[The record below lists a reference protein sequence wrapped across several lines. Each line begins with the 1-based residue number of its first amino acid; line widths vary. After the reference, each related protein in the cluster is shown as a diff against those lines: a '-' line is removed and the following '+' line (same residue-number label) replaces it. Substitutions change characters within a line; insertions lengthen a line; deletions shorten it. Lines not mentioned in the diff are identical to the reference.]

1 MRNRDLARLKH
12 VRTLDPVKDH
22 EEIYR
27 TVAQYEFGWETMLG
41 LNLAFYRTF
50 GIPAIAELLHSTG
63 EMTERTRKRADD
75 TGLLMYEMITHGLEA
90 EHGRAAVKRLNQIH
104 HRFEISAADY
114 RYVLATFVVVPT
126 RWIDRTG
133 WRPLC
138 CHERTATVE
147 FYRRLG
153 TLMNVSDVPA
163 DYAGFEKLLDTY
175 EAEHFGHTAAAEALM
190 AATRGLFAGRL
201 PDRLKGLA
209 GPVADTLLTPS
220 LRAAVGAPTPALP
233 VRALVNSLIR
243 LRAATEAW
251 KAPHTEPYL
260 TLGTAPSYPDGYR
273 VEQLG
278 PDNTAP
284 NPAQ

>member
-1 MRNRDLARLKH
+1 MRNRELARLKH
-12 VRTLDPVKDH
+12 IRTLDPVADH

-41 LNLAFYRTF
+41 LNLAFYSTF

-75 TGLLMYEMITHGLEA
+75 TGLLMYELITNGLEA
-90 EHGRAAVKRLNQIH
+90 ERGRAAVKRLNQIH
-104 HRFEISAADY
+104 RRFTIAPDGY

-126 RWIDRTG
+126 RWITRTG

-153 TLMNVSDVPA
+153 ELMHVTNIPSDYP
-163 DYAGFEKLLDTY
+163 GFEKVLDTY
-175 EAEHFGHTAAAEALM
+175 EAEHFAHTAAAEALM
-190 AATRGLFAGRL
+190 TATRGLFAGRL

-209 GPVADTLLTPS
+209 GPVADTLLPPT
-220 LRAAVGAPTPALP
+220 LRTAVGAPTPALP
-233 VRALVNSLIR
+233 VRMLVGGL
-243 LRAATEAW
+243 LRARATAEAW
-251 KAPHTEPYL
+251 KTPRTEPYL
-260 TLGTAPSYPDGYR
+260 KLGTAPSYPDGYR
-273 VEQLG
+273 VEELG
-278 PDNTAP
+278 PVV
-284 NPAQ
+284 

>member
-1 MRNRDLARLKH
+1 MRNRELARLKH
-12 VRTLDPVKDH
+12 IRTLDPVADH

-41 LNLAFYRTF
+41 LNLAFYSTF

-75 TGLLMYEMITHGLEA
+75 TGLLMYELITNGLEA
-90 EHGRAAVKRLNQIH
+90 ERGRAAVKRLNQIH
-104 HRFEISAADY
+104 RRFTIADDDY

-126 RWIDRTG
+126 RWIARTG

-153 TLMNVSDVPA
+153 ELMHVTDIPS
-163 DYAGFEKLLDTY
+163 DYAAFEKVLDTY
-175 EAEHFGHTAAAEALM
+175 EAEHFAHTAAAEALM
-190 AATRGLFAGRL
+190 TATRGLFAGRL

-209 GPVADTLLTPS
+209 GPVADTLLPPT
-220 LRAAVGAPTPALP
+220 LRTAVGAPTPALP
-233 VRALVNSLIR
+233 VRMLVGGL
-243 LRAATEAW
+243 LRARATAEAW
-251 KAPHTEPYL
+251 KAPRTEPYL
-260 TLGTAPSYPDGYR
+260 KLGTAPSYPDGYR
-273 VEQLG
+273 VEELG
-278 PDNTAP
+278 PVV
-284 NPAQ
+284 

>member
-12 VRTLDPVKDH
+12 VRTLDPVEDH

-50 GIPAIAELLHSTG
+50 GIPAIAELLYSTG

-90 EHGRAAVKRLNQIH
+90 ERGRAAVKRLNQIH
-104 HRFEISAADY
+104 HRFEISADDY

-153 TLMNVSDVPA
+153 TLMNVSDIPA

-220 LRAAVGAPTPALP
+220 LRAAVGAPTPSLP
-233 VRALVNSLIR
+233 VRTLVNSLIR
-243 LRAATEAW
+243 LRATAEAW
-251 KAPHTEPYL
+251 KAPRTEPYL
-260 TLGTAPSYPDGYR
+260 TLGTAPSYPDGYQ

-278 PDNTAP
+278 PDGTTTS
-284 NPAQ
+284 PAK

>member
-1 MRNRDLARLKH
+1 MRNRDLARLRH

-50 GIPAIAELLHSTG
+50 GIPAIAELLYSTG

-104 HRFEISAADY
+104 HRFEISADDY

-153 TLMNVSDVPA
+153 TLMNVSDIPA

-175 EAEHFGHTAAAEALM
+175 EAGHFGHTVAAEALM

-220 LRAAVGAPTPALP
+220 LRVVVGAPTPALP
-233 VRALVNSLIR
+233 VRILVNSLIR
-243 LRAATEAW
+243 LRATAEAW
-251 KAPHTEPYL
+251 KAPRTEPYL
-260 TLGTAPSYPDGYR
+260 TLGTAPSYPDGYQ
-273 VEQLG
+273 VEKLG
-278 PDNTAP
+278 PNDTTP
-284 NPAQ
+284 SRAQ

>member
-12 VRTLDPVKDH
+12 LRTLDPVADH

-50 GIPAIAELLHSTG
+50 GIPAIAELLVSTG

-75 TGLLMYEMITHGLEA
+75 TGLLMYEMITNGLEA
-90 EHGRAAVKRLNQIH
+90 ERGRAAVKRLNQIH
-104 HRFEISAADY
+104 RRFEIAADDY

-133 WRPLC
+133 WRQMC

-153 TLMNVSDVPA
+153 TLMNVTGIPA
-163 DYAGFEKLLDTY
+163 DYAGFEELLDAY
-175 EAEHFGHTAAAEALM
+175 EAEHFAHTAAAEALM
-190 AATRGLFAGRL
+190 EATRGLFAGRL

-209 GPVADTLLTPS
+209 GPVADTLLPS
-220 LRAAVGAPTPALP
+220 ELRAAVGAPTPALP
-233 VRALVNSLIR
+233 IRTLVGGMVR
-243 LRAATEAW
+243 LRATAEAW
-251 KAPHTEPYL
+251 KTPRTEPYL
-260 TLGTAPSYPDGYR
+260 TLGKAPSYPDGYQ
-273 VEQLG
+273 VEELG
-278 PDNTAP
+278 PGV
-284 NPAQ
+284 